1 MVSSS
6 TIAHYS
12 ERLRPLLSL
21 QGLLLLLIV
30 ILFSL
35 GFRETFAELL
45 HYWVEGYNW
54 QFLIPIA
61 LIYMLWERRDIFYQ
75 LQYKPAILTGLVLL
89 LGSSLLLIAG
99 QLSSTHALREL
110 AIIGTVFSLSVML
123 LGIGATRRL
132 FWPLAYLVLMTS
144 LPTDLLDALRAPLK
158 LISATIS
165 TDVLQFLGYAIYRE
179 GTFLYLPHITLEV
192 ADECSGVNQL
202 TSSIALGIPIA
213 FTILNSWW
221 KRIFIILVSVFF
233 GIAMNWLRVI
243 LISLWHYDSAKETIH
258 GPQDI
263 YGLPFIFMVGV
274 FLTLVIAFAM
284 AEKGPSE
291 GTAGGY
297 KEKPSP
303 FSAMFGARRFTESA
317 LAANV
322 ILGLSAVY
330 LLTWTALPVEP
341 LEPLDEFPMS
351 IAGYEGQR
359 VEKLERPFYSG
370 LADDELIAS
379 YRSPGNETATVYIGH
394 FRMQDQERELVDY
407 RYNWLHEDAESQTIE
422 TELGATLVKRRTI
435 ENRSS
440 VRQVF
445 FTYDIN
451 GRNLIDL
458 KRAKLAS
465 LIDAFLKQRNDG
477 AIIMV
482 IFDSKEEVL
491 SAERQRFLTAV
502 VDKARE
508 MLPD

>member
-1 MVSSS
+1 VSTSF
-6 TIAHYS
+6 IAHYS
-12 ERLRPLLSL
+12 ERLRPLLSF
-21 QGLLLLLIV
+21 QGTLLLLI
-30 ILFSL
+30 ITLFYL
-35 GFRETFAELL
+35 GFRDTFSELT

-75 LQYKPAILTGLVLL
+75 LKYRPAVLTGGVMLILSSLVLI
-89 LGSSLLLIAG
+89 SG
-99 QLSSTHALREL
+99 QLTSTDALREL
-110 AIIGTVFSLSVML
+110 AVIGSVFSLSVML
-123 LGIGATRRL
+123 LGISATRRL

-144 LPTDLLDALRAPLK
+144 LPTAGLDALREPLK
-158 LISATIS
+158 LISATVS

-221 KRIFIILVSVFF
+221 KRIFIILVSVAF
-233 GIAMNWLRVI
+233 GISMNWLRVI
-243 LISLWHYDSAKETIH
+243 LISLWHYDSAKQEIH

-274 FLTLVIAFAM
+274 LLTLIIAFAM

-303 FSAMFGARRFTESA
+303 LATLFKAPRFSKSA
-317 LAANV
+317 LMASA
-322 ILGLSAVY
+322 ILGISAFY
-330 LLTWTALPVEP
+330 LWTWSAQAIQPIK
-341 LEPLDEFPMS
+341 PLDEFPMTITGFKGHS
-351 IAGYEGQR
+351 IEK
-359 VEKLERPFYSG
+359 VEKPFYSE
-370 LADDELIAS
+370 LADDEFIAR
-379 YRSPGNETATVYIGH
+379 YLNEGGEKATVYVGH
-394 FRMQDQERELVDY
+394 FRDQNQKKELVDY
-407 RYNWLHEDAESQTIE
+407 RYNWLHENAEDLTLDTQQ
-422 TELGATLVKRRTI
+422 GATKVKRTLIKRK
-435 ENRSS
+435 SS
-440 VRQVF
+440 SQLVF

-451 GRNLIDL
+451 GRNIVDL
-458 KRAKLAS
+458 KMAKLVS
-465 LIDAFLKQRNDG
+465 LLDAFFRQRNNG

-482 IFDSKEEVL
+482 IFDPKEDSL
-491 SAERQRFLTAV
+491 SDEQKLFLV
-502 VDKARE
+502 SVIDKARE